1 MKYNILHRLKEA
13 SPGCV
18 SGGELGKL
26 FGVSRTAVW
35 KYIEELRQEGYLIEA
50 SSRKGYRLLPSF
62 EKLNSYEIADGLGT
76 VIVGRAVEYYDTVDS
91 TNNLAK
97 KLAAEGCVAGT
108 AVVAGRQTAGRGR
121 LGRNWESPAGKG
133 IYVSVVLRPDM
144 APAETQILTLAA
156 AVAAADA
163 LKEATGVGT
172 GIKWPNDLVIEGKK
186 VCGILLEMSSEADKV
201 NYIVLGIGINFSQDR
216 EDFPDEL
223 KNRAVSLRMSA
234 QAKDP
239 AEIKQFSKLSVIRA
253 VLFKLDEV
261 IRQIS
266 DGRRED
272 ILERWRKYSVTLGR
286 TVSFKLQGIEYSGTA
301 VDITPDG
308 KLSVDCLDGVRR
320 DLYSGEVSVSGIYY

>member
-1 MKYNILHRLKEA
+1 MKYNILQRLKEA
-13 SPGCV
+13 APGYV

-26 FGVSRTAVW
+26 FDVSRTAVW

-62 EKLNSYEIADGLGT
+62 EKLNSYEIADSLGT
-76 VIVGRAVEYYDTVDS
+76 AIIGRRVEYRDIVDS

-97 KLAAEGCVAGT
+97 RLAAEGCVEGT
-108 AVVAGRQTAGRGR
+108 AIIAERQTAGKGR
-121 LGRNWESPAGKG
+121 LGRSWESPAGKG
-133 IYVSVVLRPDM
+133 IYISAVLRPDM

-156 AVAAADA
+156 ATATADA
-163 LKEATGVGT
+163 LKEATGIGT

-186 VCGILLEMSSEADKV
+186 VCGILLEMSSEADRV
-201 NYIVLGIGINFSQDR
+201 NYIVLGIGINFSQDS
-216 EDFPDEL
+216 EDFPGEL

-234 QAKDP
+234 EGKDS

-253 VLFKLDEV
+253 VLCKLDEA
-261 IRQIS
+261 IGLIS
-266 DGRRED
+266 GGRRKD
-272 ILERWRKYSVTLGR
+272 ILERWRKYSITLGK

-301 VDITPDG
+301 LDITPDG
-308 KLSVDCLDGVRR
+308 KLSVECHDGVRR